1 MMSFIYGI
9 KKKKPKTKPTTKN
22 QAHRY
27 RELTGG
33 SQRQGAGCGWCV
45 VGEMVKGVKR
55 LKKRVAI
62 QTSGNK
68 TTIYGVEMDIYK
80 TLHVL

>member
-1 MMSFIYGI
+1 MEL
-9 KKKKPKTKPTTKN
+9 KQNKTKQKPTTKN

-62 QTSGNK
+62 QTSG
-68 TTIYGVEMDIYK
+68 IRYM
-80 TLHVL
+80 VLRWMYIKP

>member
-1 MMSFIYGI
+1 MMSFINGI
-9 KKKKPKTKPTTKN
+9 KKKNPKTKPKTKK

-33 SQRQGAGCGWCV
+33 SQRQGAGWGWCV
-45 VGEMVKGVKR
+45 VGELVKGVKR

-62 QTSGNK
+62 FM
-68 TTIYGVEMDIYK
+68 VENLLLIIQLSRQIKFMK
-80 TLHVL
+80 E